1 MWTENVE
8 EATEEILKKMT
19 ELTVNQMMTDE
30 QTTRDPEMPLMTF
43 KSRNDKKV
51 AFFIETVNL
60 PPPSLN
66 FFLRV
71 FSVLLTARC

>member
-43 KSRNDKKV
+43 KSRNDKKLKKKLSQKL
-51 AFFIETVNL
+51 TKNL
-60 PPPSLN
+60 KNPNYP
-66 FFLRV
+66 
-71 FSVLLTARC
+71 